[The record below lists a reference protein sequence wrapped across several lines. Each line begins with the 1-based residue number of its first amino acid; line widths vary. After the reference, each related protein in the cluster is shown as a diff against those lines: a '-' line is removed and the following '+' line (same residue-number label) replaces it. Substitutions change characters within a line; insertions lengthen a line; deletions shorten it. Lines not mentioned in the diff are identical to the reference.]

1 MKKLITVIISLILV
15 AATLVACSKTNSNIN
30 ETTTAESST
39 QEQAVEQTQESVED
53 STEPNSANASTT
65 VKNTFS
71 KYVIVSFNAV
81 QGAVIY
87 KQDYDIHG
95 YLESCQYHKKCE
107 ACGYVSNE
115 NGQARGNMHTS
126 YYCTECGNNQYVEIT
141 ADQQWVEIPYEN

>member
-1 MKKLITVIISLILV
+1 MKKLITIIISLILV
-15 AATLVACSKTNSNIN
+15 AATLVACSKTNSNTN
-30 ETTTAESST
+30 ETTTTTTESST
-39 QEQAVEQTQESVED
+39 QERTQEITMP
-53 STEPNSANASTT
+53 STANASTT
-65 VKNTFS
+65 AKNTFS

-107 ACGYVSNE
+107 ACGYVSNS

-126 YYCTECGNNQYVEIT
+126 YYCTQCGNNQEVEIT
-141 ADQQWVEIPYEN
+141 VDQQWVEIPYEN

>member
-1 MKKLITVIISLILV
+1 MKKLITVIISLTLV
-15 AATLVACSKTNSNIN
+15 AATLVACSKANSNTN
-30 ETTTAESST
+30 ETTEYGT
-39 QEQAVEQTQESVED
+39 QAQTTEQTQES
-53 STEPNSANASTT
+53 TTNASTT
-65 VKNTFS
+65 AKNTFS
-71 KYVIVSFNAV
+71 KYVVVSFNAV

-126 YYCTECGNNQYVEIT
+126 YHCTECGNNQYVEIT

>member
-1 MKKLITVIISLILV
+1 MKKLITIIISLILV
-15 AATLVACSKTNSNIN
+15 AVTLVACSKTHSNTN
-30 ETTTAESST
+30 ESTTTTTESST
-39 QEQAVEQTQESVED
+39 QEQTQESTTP
-53 STEPNSANASTT
+53 STANASTT
-65 VKNTFS
+65 ANTFS

-107 ACGYVSNE
+107 ACGYVSNS

-126 YYCTECGNNQYVEIT
+126 YYCTQCGNNQEVEIT
-141 ADQQWVEIPYEN
+141 VDQQWVEIPYEN

>member
-1 MKKLITVIISLILV
+1 MKKLITIIISLILV
-15 AATLVACSKTNSNIN
+15 AATLVACSKTNSNTN
-30 ETTTAESST
+30 EATESGT
-39 QEQAVEQTQESVED
+39 QAQAVEQTKESTTP
-53 STEPNSANASTT
+53 STANASTT
-65 VKNTFS
+65 AKNTFS

-107 ACGYVSNE
+107 ACGYVSNS

-126 YYCTECGNNQYVEIT
+126 YYCTQCGNNQEVEIT
-141 ADQQWVEIPYEN
+141 VDQQWVEIPYEN

>member
-1 MKKLITVIISLILV
+1 MKKLITIIISLILV
-15 AATLVACSKTNSNIN
+15 AATLVACSKTNSNTN
-30 ETTTAESST
+30 ETTTTTTESST
-39 QEQAVEQTQESVED
+39 QEQTQENTTP
-53 STEPNSANASTT
+53 STENASTT
-65 VKNTFS
+65 AKNTFS

-107 ACGYVSNE
+107 ACGYVSNS

-126 YYCTECGNNQYVEIT
+126 YYCTQCGNNQEVEIT
-141 ADQQWVEIPYEN
+141 VDQQWVEIPYEN

>member
-1 MKKLITVIISLILV
+1 MKKLITIIISLILV
-15 AATLVACSKTNSNIN
+15 AATLVACSKTNSNTN
-30 ETTTAESST
+30 ETTTTTTESST
-39 QEQAVEQTQESVED
+39 QEQTQESTMP
-53 STEPNSANASTT
+53 STANASTT
-65 VKNTFS
+65 AKNTFS

-107 ACGYVSNE
+107 ACGYVSNS

-126 YYCTECGNNQYVEIT
+126 YYCTQCGNNQEVEIT
-141 ADQQWVEIPYEN
+141 VDQQWVEIPYEN

>member
-1 MKKLITVIISLILV
+1 MKKLITIIISLILV
-15 AATLVACSKTNSNIN
+15 AATLVACSKTNSNTN
-30 ETTTAESST
+30 ESTTATIEPST
-39 QEQAVEQTQESVED
+39 QEQTQESTTP
-53 STEPNSANASTT
+53 STTNASTT
-65 VKNTFS
+65 AKNTFS

-126 YYCTECGNNQYVEIT
+126 YHCTECGNNQYVEIT